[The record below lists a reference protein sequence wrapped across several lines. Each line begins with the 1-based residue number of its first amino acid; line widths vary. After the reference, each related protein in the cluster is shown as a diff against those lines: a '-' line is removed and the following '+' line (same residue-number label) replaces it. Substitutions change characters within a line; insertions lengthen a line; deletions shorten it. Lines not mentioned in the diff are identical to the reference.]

1 MRQNRKAIFETRMR
15 TDQRNPRNT
24 HGNDSSEDTSMSM
37 TSLDESFPQDDPLL
51 FRGN

>member
-1 MRQNRKAIFETRMR
+1 MRQNRKAILEA
-15 TDQRNPRNT
+15 RNPRNT

-37 TSLDESFPQDDPLL
+37 TTTSLDESFPQDDPLL